1 MNRTEVANS
10 YLKYLENGNI
20 EQIIALF
27 DEDGIVESPLYGT
40 KSTSVFY
47 NTLNNDT
54 SASKLNL
61 KGIFEQINSNTIA
74 LYFTYIWTL
83 KNNETVTFDVVDI
96 IEFSAKNK
104 IKTLKIIYDTAITR
118 KLVERLNEQ

>member
-10 YLKYLENGNI
+10 YLKHLENGNI

-40 KSTSVFY
+40 KSANVFY

-54 SASKLNL
+54 STSKLDL
-61 KGIFEQINSNTIA
+61 KGLFEQKGSNTIA
-74 LYFTYIWTL
+74 LYFTYTWTL
-83 KNNETVTFDVVDI
+83 KNNETVIFDVVDI
-96 IEFSAKNK
+96 MEFNAKNK
-104 IKTLKIIYDTAITR
+104 IKILKIIYDTAITR
-118 KLVERLNEQ
+118 KLVERLNA